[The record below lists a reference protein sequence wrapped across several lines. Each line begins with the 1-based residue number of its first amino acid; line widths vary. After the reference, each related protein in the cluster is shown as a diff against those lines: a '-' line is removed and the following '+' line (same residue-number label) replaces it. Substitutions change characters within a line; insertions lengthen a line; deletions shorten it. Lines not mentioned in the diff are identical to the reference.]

1 MAPRSWLDGVS
12 MTDTVQVPRR
22 RDGVSSL
29 LPFVHRLLPQS
40 SGQAPSPFYR
50 VLHLVFSTSHPCLHL
65 PPQGREKPGW
75 RGRGVPLSIFRE
87 QGLRGLL
94 PGRNVAVVHVSRDD
108 NTYPAP
114 VSLKEPGNTKAFTS
128 KAGLLPQSPRRSPGG
143 KGARAGEGVVV
154 PRKNRSGERGRGG
167 KRVAADS
174 QGEETQLTIH

>member
-1 MAPRSWLDGVS
+1 MESPRCCPSSTGSCLRALGRHLLPSTGSSTSSSAPRI
-12 MTDTVQVPRR
+12 P
-22 RDGVSSL
+22 
-29 LPFVHRLLPQS
+29 
-40 SGQAPSPFYR
+40 
-50 VLHLVFSTSHPCLHL
+50 VFTSHPK
-65 PPQGREKPGW
+65 E
-75 RGRGVPLSIFRE
+75 GRGLGGGGGGSRCQYSE
-87 QGLRGLL
+87 NRGLRGLL

-154 PRKNRSGERGRGG
+154 PRKNRSGEGGRGG